1 MYYLKIFL
9 LVGLCLLFFI
19 FIFLGFLLLIDDLI
33 EIEKNGYELLVKLEE
48 SL

>member
-33 EIEKNGYELLVKLEE
+33 EIEKSGYELLFKLEE
-48 SL
+48 N